1 MYSTCLYTH
10 SVLQLLI
17 KQCNSFYPNIWVNIH
32 ATATVPQVPSEDWG
46 VGYSGGGA
54 ADSGGEIPCRRMR
67 SGSYI
72 KAMGDDD
79 SADSDTSPK
88 ASPKS
93 TLIAQRDAFRR
104 SISMDQR
111 SISSERAI
119 RPYNCILVEVTRVQ
133 QMQLASQIH
142 RSKVVC
148 TSHEIGR
155 SELSKKGSGFSVKQW
170 VGEKKNFEFTFIF
183 IVVAVCFISASI
195 CAHIILVWIDH
206 RGHTVLNKKRNRSFA
221 MMLNIF

>member
-1 MYSTCLYTH
+1 MNVRGNVS
-10 SVLQLLI
+10 
-17 KQCNSFYPNIWVNIH
+17 
-32 ATATVPQVPSEDWG
+32 QVPSEDWG
-46 VGYSGGGA
+46 GGYGGPGA

-111 SISSERAI
+111 SDVTSVYIKVKKFLI
-119 RPYNCILVEVTRVQ
+119 QLV
-133 QMQLASQIH
+133 
-142 RSKVVC
+142 
-148 TSHEIGR
+148 
-155 SELSKKGSGFSVKQW
+155 F
-170 VGEKKNFEFTFIF
+170 
-183 IVVAVCFISASI
+183 
-195 CAHIILVWIDH
+195 IILLAK
-206 RGHTVLNKKRNRSFA
+206 TVQVSCL
-221 MMLNIF
+221 

>member
-1 MYSTCLYTH
+1 MCCSYRLSDHSPFYTN
-10 SVLQLLI
+10 L
-17 KQCNSFYPNIWVNIH
+17 WVNVH
-32 ATATVPQVPSEDWG
+32 ATVTVPQVPSEDWG
-46 VGYSGGGA
+46 VGYGGGGA

-111 SISSERAI
+111 SSVYISGESLKISSSGMFLSTLNQIQYLSTHLMHFCSIFILCYFTPLHLRA
-119 RPYNCILVEVTRVQ
+119 
-133 QMQLASQIH
+133 
-142 RSKVVC
+142 
-148 TSHEIGR
+148 
-155 SELSKKGSGFSVKQW
+155 ELLFFSLRHV
-170 VGEKKNFEFTFIF
+170 FTFEITSF
-183 IVVAVCFISASI
+183 L
-195 CAHIILVWIDH
+195 AHLTGGALLACI
-206 RGHTVLNKKRNRSFA
+206 
-221 MMLNIF
+221 